1 VTLPADLPGFRN
13 LAGLPEALLCCLS
26 PRRLQPGTNGT
37 HSLPFFRPMKYHS
50 ITALLLMIALSCYAL
65 GYAGAGWL
73 AVAAGAA
80 FELWFWIRLFS
91 NP

>member
-1 VTLPADLPGFRN
+1 
-13 LAGLPEALLCCLS
+13 
-26 PRRLQPGTNGT
+26 
-37 HSLPFFRPMKYHS
+37 MKYHS

-80 FELWFWIRLFS
+80 FELWFWSRLFS